1 MRVRVKEDSKVL
13 TVTAFGGHQ
22 YIRAEWRE
30 VPSGSEE
37 EALRHPYLVVEPAKG
52 KPKPEA
58 TPEPEKAP
66 EEAEAKKSPAP
77 KPAKPAKAEKAP
89 EPEISEK
96 VADSEKA
103 S

>member
-1 MRVRVKEDSKVL
+1 MRVRVKDDSKVL

-30 VPSGSEE
+30 VPPSSEE

-58 TPEPEKAP
+58 TPEPEAQ
-66 EEAEAKKSPAP
+66 
-77 KPAKPAKAEKAP
+77 
-89 EPEISEK
+89 EK
-96 VADSEKA
+96 VTGSKKA